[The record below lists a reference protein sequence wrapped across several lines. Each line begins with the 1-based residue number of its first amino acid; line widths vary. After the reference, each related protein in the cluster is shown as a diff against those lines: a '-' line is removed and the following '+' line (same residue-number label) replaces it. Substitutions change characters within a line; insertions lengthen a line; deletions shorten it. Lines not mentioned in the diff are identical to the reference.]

1 MMTDRGELAAGGPVR
16 HIPVLLP
23 QVVAALRPVPG
34 GIYVDGTFGAGGY
47 SRAILEAADCRVI
60 AIDRD
65 PDAIAEGQALKA
77 EFAGRLEL
85 VEAPFSELD
94 RVLSDAG
101 HESCDGICLDI
112 GVSSMQIDRAERGFS
127 FMADGPLDMRMARS
141 GPSAADIVNE
151 AEPALIADILYQLG
165 DERQSRR
172 IARAIAERRASQPF
186 RRTGELASLIEQLLG
201 RGRDRIHPATRTFQA
216 LRIYVNG
223 ELQELARALSAAERV
238 LKAGARLA
246 VVTFHSLED
255 RLVKSFFSHGSET
268 RAAVSRHMPEPA
280 AGPAPTF
287 RLLPKKPVLPT
298 ASEIAG
304 NPRAR
309 SAKLRIGERT
319 GAPARAY
326 SAAGFTLPAVLGA
339 GGAA

>member
-1 MMTDRGELAAGGPVR
+1 MMTDRGNKAAGGPVR

-23 QVVAALRPVPG
+23 QVVEALRPVAG
-34 GIYVDGTFGAGGY
+34 GVYVDGTFGAGGY
-47 SRAILEAADCRVI
+47 TRAILEAADCRVI

-85 VEAPFSELD
+85 VEAPFSEID
-94 RVLSDAG
+94 RVLADAG
-101 HESCDGICLDI
+101 YEHCDGICLDI

-141 GPSAADIVNE
+141 GPSAADIVND
-151 AEPALIADILYQLG
+151 AEPAVIANILYQLG
-165 DERQSRR
+165 EERQSRR
-172 IARAIAERRASQPF
+172 IARAIAERRESEPF
-186 RRTGELASLIEQLLG
+186 TRTGELASLIEQLLG
-201 RGRDRIHPATRTFQA
+201 RGRERIHPATRTFQA
-216 LRIYVNG
+216 LRIYVNA

-238 LKAGARLA
+238 LQAGARLA

-255 RLVKSFFSHGSET
+255 RIVKSFLAGRAET
-268 RAAVSRHMPEPA
+268 RVAVSRHMPEPV
-280 AGPAPTF
+280 AGPEPTF
-287 RLLPKKPVLPT
+287 RLQPKKPVLPD

-309 SAKLRIGERT
+309 SAKLRIAERT
-319 GAPARAY
+319 HAPARPFD
-326 SAAGFTLPAVLGA
+326 AAGFSLPSVLGA